1 MPGGSFLGVLLV
13 GGRFD
18 AGLVLERAS
27 RIPVG
32 PLDVLAAANL
42 DRVHGS
48 ACSARTRA
56 SLSAFRNVCD

>member
-1 MPGGSFLGVLLV
+1 MYGGSFPGVLLA
-13 GGRFD
+13 GGRFH

-27 RIPVG
+27 RRPAG
-32 PLDVLAAANL
+32 PLDMLAAASL

-56 SLSAFRNVCD
+56 SLSAFRNACG